1 MSHCVHC
8 SPHRARTSPFNVSDF
23 LLWPECPLTLSRW
36 QLTAS
41 AASVCCSAFT
51 TTLQSSVPAS
61 DWTAGL
67 HPRFPLVHPS
77 PSCGQCP
84 LTSRPLMSIQ
94 TGDRAS
100 PEHNIAQ
107 FNFEHSRVENGNVA
121 KSLNFKGSISV
132 YLGLGPKDSDFL
144 SRIILRLRS
153 RVRLRQPGR
162 AMETSRHSGSGADLK
177 WMVRDC
183 EEVKML
189 KSVQLCN
196 YVESWGQRFR
206 QVSGGLWS
214 WHLVSG
220 EGAMMCTEA
229 FLCITMIMMT
239 IILVNFKSS
248 IGQWH
253 ETPSLCLI
261 WH

>member
-1 MSHCVHC
+1 MVEIAHLKHCQKQSNLNNLDGKITSTVNLMPEIMSHCVPS
-8 SPHRARTSPFNVSDF
+8 SPHRAKTSPFNVLVF

-84 LTSRPLMSIQ
+84 LNSRPLMSVQ

-107 FNFEHSRVENGNVA
+107 S
-121 KSLNFKGSISV
+121 
-132 YLGLGPKDSDFL
+132 
-144 SRIILRLRS
+144 
-153 RVRLRQPGR
+153 
-162 AMETSRHSGSGADLK
+162 
-177 WMVRDC
+177 
-183 EEVKML
+183 
-189 KSVQLCN
+189 QL
-196 YVESWGQRFR
+196 WTQ
-206 QVSGGLWS
+206 L
-214 WHLVSG
+214 SG
-220 EGAMMCTEA
+220 EWKC
-229 FLCITMIMMT
+229 CK
-239 IILVNFKSS
+239 KS
-248 IGQWH
+248 
-253 ETPSLCLI
+253 EL
-261 WH
+261 

>member
-1 MSHCVHC
+1 MSSHSLQMTTDCQCCFCLLLGFHNNTTVL
-8 SPHRARTSPFNVSDF
+8 SPGLGLDSWPPSSLPIGPSLSF
-23 LLWPECPLTLSRW
+23 LWPVSSQLS
-36 QLTAS
+36 AS
-41 AASVCCSAFT
+41 NVNT
-51 TTLQSSVPAS
+51 DWRQSKS
-61 DWTAGL
+61 W
-67 HPRFPLVHPS
+67 
-77 PSCGQCP
+77 
-84 LTSRPLMSIQ
+84 
-94 TGDRAS
+94 
-100 PEHNIAQ
+100 AQ
-107 FNFEHSRVENGNVA
+107 YCAIVENGNVA

-132 YLGLGPKDSDFL
+132 YLGLGPRRDFL

-220 EGAMMCTEA
+220 EGAMMWTEA

-239 IILVNFKSS
+239 IILVNLKSRR

-253 ETPSLCLI
+253 ETPSLYLI